1 MNPQDILKGD
11 KRAISHLLTLVEN
24 RVPDGLA
31 VLDALFPHTG
41 RAHLLGITGAPGSGK
56 SSLVNQLVHTFRQSP
71 ERKVAVLAIDP
82 TSPFSGGAILGDRLR
97 MRDLAGDPGVFIRSM
112 ATRGALGGLA
122 HATSALAQ
130 VFDAAGY
137 DMVIIE
143 TVGAGQNEVDITRL
157 AHTVMVVQSPG
168 NGDDIQAIK
177 AGILEIADL
186 LVINKADLPGADALE
201 RALRSM
207 QEVGHEAGS
216 LETWPVPI
224 LRSVAITGE
233 GIAGLAS
240 AVEQHAAHL
249 KHTGGWEQRERARL
263 TAELEDLLHTTLIQR
278 WYSRS
283 NPHDYAQIVAQVLS
297 RRLSPSS
304 AVEKLLDMPGRSG

>member
-1 MNPQDILKGD
+1 
-11 KRAISHLLTLVEN
+11 
-24 RVPDGLA
+24 
-31 VLDALFPHTG
+31 
-41 RAHLLGITGAPGSGK
+41 
-56 SSLVNQLVHTFRQSP
+56 
-71 ERKVAVLAIDP
+71 VAVLAIDP

-304 AVEKLLDMPGRSG
+304 AVEKLLDMPGGSG